1 MNPRRQHPGMTPP
14 PLQIREHNG
23 RTIRPAIAA
32 HTSPENYF
40 AAMVSVSVSLYVSAA
55 RFALAPR

>member
-1 MNPRRQHPGMTPP
+1 MRN
-14 PLQIREHNG
+14 REHNG
-23 RTIRPAIAA
+23 RGTRPAIAVP
-32 HTSPENYF
+32 TPPENYF